1 MEHPK
6 DVGDRTTLAVMLAL
20 HAAGYQVSTPFGE
33 NARYD
38 LVLDDGATLLRLQC
52 KTGRMRFGAVEFA
65 TASSYAHHPNEK
77 PTQRH
82 YQGQID
88 AFAVYCRET
97 GGVYLIPI
105 EDLPLDRAYLRVQ
118 EPRNGQRKRVRFARD
133 YEIAIVSWAASNRGV
148 RCSPDHARTRDASRT
163 QAGKKTRIRRVV

>member
-20 HAAGYQVSTPFGE
+20 HESGYQVSTPFGE
-33 NARYD
+33 NTRYD
-38 LVLDDGATLLRLQC
+38 LVLDDGERLLRVQC
-52 KTGRMRFGAVEFA
+52 KTGRMRLGAVESA

-88 AFAVYCRET
+88 SFAVYRRET

-105 EDLPLDRAYLRVQ
+105 EVLPLDRDY
-118 EPRNGQRKRVRFARD
+118 PGFAR
-133 YEIAIVSWAASNRGV
+133 R
-148 RCSPDHARTRDASRT
+148 
-163 QAGKKTRIRRVV
+163 